1 MLCGFAVHGS
11 RSWLC
16 HQCAMEDKC
25 LASLVAMR
33 LADAPQA
40 QPRSTRVLAVHLY
53 SVIYTRMV
61 GDGAAAAA
69 VRHRQAG
76 RLWSCWRTA
85 GLDVPQSVPPQHGGR
100 AHTPQGPRTYLR
112 FYNIYRYIYIVHV
125 YVCMYVCTSMSA
137 PRLRVRRLWETA
149 GLDVARSVRSM
160 CTHRRGPARTLG
172 FIIYIYVYI

>member
-112 FYNIYRYIYIVHV
+112 FYNIYIYGI
-125 YVCMYVCTSMSA
+125 
-137 PRLRVRRLWETA
+137 
-149 GLDVARSVRSM
+149 
-160 CTHRRGPARTLG
+160 
-172 FIIYIYVYI
+172 

>member
-16 HQCAMEDKC
+16 HQRAMEDKC

-85 GLDVPQSVPPQHGGR
+85 GLDVPQSVPPQHVY
-100 AHTPQGPRTYLR
+100 TPQGPRTYLR
-112 FYNIYRYIYIVHV
+112 FYNIYIYIYINQQ
-125 YVCMYVCTSMSA
+125 VCRLCVCVLSVCTSSFA
-137 PRLRVRRLWETA
+137 
-149 GLDVARSVRSM
+149 
-160 CTHRRGPARTLG
+160 
-172 FIIYIYVYI
+172 